1 MKKKIITVMLAAA
14 MAASV
19 MTSCT
24 VTIGSSKDKDTSS
37 DSVVSSVSD
46 TSSDEVSD
54 DNLSSDSTSSTSPVN
69 LDDIDISN
77 DWNSWQIAVDGVV
90 YTMPC
95 DISDFEKNGW
105 TLENAD
111 GTLKSNQY
119 TLSQPMKKG
128 DLRIYVQIINLSD
141 NEINIADGKVGQV
154 KIDANSEVPIVL
166 PGKLVFDENLTVEDI
181 KAKYGEPK
189 RENEGDNYVTLTYT
203 GELYQSVDFFIYKP
217 DSGMTGYSSVAVR
230 NFGVN

>member
-1 MKKKIITVMLAAA
+1 MKKKIITIMLAAA
-14 MAASV
+14 MVVSA
-19 MTSCT
+19 MTSCSI
-24 VTIGSSKDKDTSS
+24 TIGSSKDNDTSSESISSSFNDTSS
-37 DSVVSSVSD
+37 DV
-46 TSSDEVSD
+46 SSDEVSS
-54 DNLSSDSTSSTSPVN
+54 NESVSSTSPVN

-111 GTLKSNQY
+111 GTLKANQY
-119 TLSQPMKKG
+119 TLSQPMKKD

-154 KIDANSEVPIVL
+154 KIDANSEVQVVL
-166 PGKLVFDENLTVEDI
+166 PGKLVFDENITVEDI
-181 KAKYGEPK
+181 KAKYGEPN
-189 RENEGDNYVTLTYT
+189 RENEGDKYVTLTYT
-203 GELYQSVDFFIYKP
+203 GKSYQSVEFFIYKP
-217 DSGMTGYSSVAVR
+217 DSGMTGYSSVSVR